1 MVNPPGSTTPPAPTL
16 PGEAP
21 RGPMTRWVRVLE
33 AYADQGEWGVR
44 DLARATG
51 IPRSAAHRILHDM
64 ARLNLLSP
72 TDDPGRFRV
81 GPDLA
86 RIGLLVAE
94 HLDIRRVGRPIIERA
109 AEAIGETV
117 VLALYDPVRRQ
128 FSAVDAAESNQAI
141 RYIWE
146 SLRDWSDVH
155 LGSSGKGI
163 LAFLPGAEQ
172 DAILERLPDPIPGLV
187 PLPKARLRDEL
198 EAARRRGW
206 AVSHGERYEGAIGVA
221 APIRDARGRIA
232 GDLIGTWPDN
242 RTSDEKEAAAGRIVR
257 DAADELSRSLGWTG
271 PGPDGAQPAGSNGER
286 EAHG

>member
-1 MVNPPGSTTPPAPTL
+1 
-16 PGEAP
+16 
-21 RGPMTRWVRVLE
+21 MTRWVRVLE
-33 AYADQGEWGVR
+33 AFADQGEWGVR

-64 ARLNLLSP
+64 AGLRLLSP
-72 TDDPGRFRV
+72 TGEAGRFRV

-94 HLDIRRVGRPIIERA
+94 HLDIRRIGRPILERA
-109 AEAIGETV
+109 ATAIGETV
-117 VLALYDPVRRQ
+117 VLALYDPARRQ
-128 FSAVDAAESNQAI
+128 FSAVDAAVSNQAI

-163 LAFLPGAEQ
+163 LAFLPDAERE
-172 DAILERLPDPIPGLV
+172 AILDRLPDPIPGLH
-187 PLPKARLRDEL
+187 PLPKARLRAEL
-198 EAARRRGW
+198 DAARRRGW
-206 AVSHGERYEGAIGVA
+206 AVSHGERYEGAVGVA

-242 RTSDEKEAAAGRIVR
+242 RTSDDKEAAAGRVVR
-257 DAADELSRSLGWTG
+257 DAADELSRRLGW
-271 PGPDGAQPAGSNGER
+271 PGHDPADSADSER
-286 EAHG
+286 EANG